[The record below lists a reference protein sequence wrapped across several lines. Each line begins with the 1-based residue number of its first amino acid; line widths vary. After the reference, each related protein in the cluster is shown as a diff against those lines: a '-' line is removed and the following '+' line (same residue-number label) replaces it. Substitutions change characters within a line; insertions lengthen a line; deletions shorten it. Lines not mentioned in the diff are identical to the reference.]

1 MWILLAALGYFVLVK
16 PAKKPCSCATDLS
29 CCPGADA
36 PKSEARSDALSGSRL
51 MAPDLRQVTAPKEQA
66 QGELL
71 GRRGSDEGTVFSGEP
86 EPETAPEPVVDAEPA
101 QPMAP
106 GSTASSST
114 LLSRGSASP
123 SQTAKTAAIS
133 AARLPARPSTARS
146 ATPAP
151 ATKPAAPTTSSQM
164 KKTLAARGSRA
175 YR

>member
-1 MWILLAALGYFVLVK
+1 MWLLIAALGYLVLVK
-16 PAKKPCSCATDLS
+16 PAKKPCSCSVDPS
-29 CCPGADA
+29 CCADK
-36 PKSEARSDALSGSRL
+36 PQSEGRADALSGARL
-51 MAPDLRQVTAPKEQA
+51 MAPDLLQVKPPDEQA

-86 EPETAPEPVVDAEPA
+86 EPETAPEPAVEAEPA

-114 LLSRGSASP
+114 LLTRGSASP

-133 AARLPARPSTARS
+133 AARLPVRPSPARS
-146 ATPAP
+146 STPAAP
-151 ATKPAAPTTSSQM
+151 TKPAAPTTSSQM
-164 KKTLAARGSRA
+164 KKTLAARGSKA

>member
-1 MWILLAALGYFVLVK
+1 MWIVLAALGYLVLVK
-16 PAKKPCSCATDLS
+16 PAKKPCSCSVDPS
-29 CCPGADA
+29 CCADKPQSKGRA
-36 PKSEARSDALSGSRL
+36 DALSGARL
-51 MAPDLRQVTAPKEQA
+51 MAPDLLQVKPPDEQGE
-66 QGELL
+66 GELL

-86 EPETAPEPVVDAEPA
+86 EPETAPEPAVEAEPA

-114 LLSRGSASP
+114 LLTRGSASP

-133 AARLPARPSTARS
+133 AARVPPRPSPARSS
-146 ATPAP
+146 TPAP
-151 ATKPAAPTTSSQM
+151 ATKPVASISSQM